1 MPPGVARSGGCET
14 GAVEQDLIRGAIA
27 FVASYAVGALPVAWL
42 LVRRR
47 HGVDLRR
54 TGPGGTGSLDAFA
67 VGGVRTAALAVVLEV
82 LKGAVIGGAARLYT
96 GSGWF
101 VATAIAGCVTGD
113 AFPIGFRRGGRGLVP
128 LVAGLIVGL
137 PFAGLITA
145 ITAIPTAL
153 FTSMRGSVYDAV
165 VVIAVPVGL
174 LIGTREWQ
182 TLAPAA
188 VIVLVLLARSVIR
201 RREREAALLRR
212 PPWQSV
218 IDVGNA
224 RQPGERRGQN
234 PRPWDR

>member
-1 MPPGVARSGGCET
+1 
-14 GAVEQDLIRGAIA
+14 VEQDLIRGSIA
-27 FVASYAVGALPVAWL
+27 FAVSYTVGALPVAWL

-54 TGPGGTGSLDAFA
+54 AGPGGTGSLDAFA
-67 VGGVRTAALAVVLEV
+67 VGGLRTAALAVVLEV
-82 LKGAVIGGAARLYT
+82 LKGAAIGGAARLYT
-96 GSGWF
+96 DSGWF

-145 ITAIPTAL
+145 ITAVPTAL

-174 LIGTREWQ
+174 VVGTREWQ
-182 TLAPAA
+182 ALAPAG
-188 VIVLVLLARSVIR
+188 VIVLVLLARSGIR
-201 RREREAALLRR
+201 RRQREAALLRR
-212 PPWQSV
+212 PTWRSV
-218 IDVGNA
+218 IDATDVA
-224 RQPGERRGQN
+224 RPPQPRGQN

>member
-1 MPPGVARSGGCET
+1 MES
-14 GAVEQDLIRGAIA
+14 DLIRGAIA
-27 FVASYAVGALPVAWL
+27 FVISYAVGGLPVAWL

-47 HGVDLRR
+47 HGVDLRQA
-54 TGPGGTGSLDAFA
+54 GPGGTGSLDALA
-67 VGGVRTAALAVVLEV
+67 VGGARTAALAVVLEV
-82 LKGAVIGGAARLYT
+82 LKGAAIGGAARLYT
-96 GSGWF
+96 NSGWF

-113 AFPIGFRRGGRGLVP
+113 AFPIGFRQGGRGLVP

-174 LIGTREWQ
+174 VVGTRQWQ

-188 VIVLVLLARSVIR
+188 VIVIVLLARSGIR
-201 RREREAALLRR
+201 RRQKEAARLRG
-212 PPWQSV
+212 PVWHTV
-218 IDVGNA
+218 IDA
-224 RQPGERRGQN
+224 RDVTRPSPPSGQN
-234 PRPWDR
+234 PRPWER